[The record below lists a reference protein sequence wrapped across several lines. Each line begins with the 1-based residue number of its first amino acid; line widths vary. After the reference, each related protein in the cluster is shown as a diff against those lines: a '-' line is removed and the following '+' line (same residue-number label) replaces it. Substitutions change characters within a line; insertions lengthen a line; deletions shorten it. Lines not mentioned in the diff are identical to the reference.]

1 MAVVKSEKILLET
14 RHSLSELEV
23 KNALQRHL
31 SIHITYIAP
40 YKDIAK
46 KEKDMFLVV
55 SESKKLLS
63 PLQSSNMQI

>member
-1 MAVVKSEKILLET
+1 MAVAKSEKILLET

-40 YKDIAK
+40 YKDSAK
-46 KEKDMFLVV
+46 KEKDIFFF
-55 SESKKLLS
+55 SC
-63 PLQSSNMQI
+63 Q

>member
-1 MAVVKSEKILLET
+1 MAVAKSEKILLET

-46 KEKDMFLVV
+46 KEKDIFFF
-55 SESKKLLS
+55 SC
-63 PLQSSNMQI
+63 Q